1 MKMNLDECH
10 LLLVCHKFKQI
21 DAKICS
27 DLIWESNSAE
37 LLLIKIDNNLK
48 FDKKCFP
55 VMRQKQTENCL
66 LVLDFKLLNFHQKRT
81 LIKT

>member
-1 MKMNLDECH
+1 MNLDECH
-10 LLLVCHKFKQI
+10 LLLVGHKFKQI

-48 FDKKCFP
+48 FDKNVSLLCAKANRKLSARARF
-55 VMRQKQTENCL
+55 QT
-66 LVLDFKLLNFHQKRT
+66 T
-81 LIKT
+81 